1 MSDFE
6 YKRQVFEQANFP
18 AVCQACSARV
28 HGICGALKAPE
39 LQDLNRYT
47 KQRPVKKGDVIT
59 FDQDDVVEYANIVS
73 GVVKLSK
80 ILTDGRQQIVGIQ
93 FAPEFVGR
101 PFSGSAKITAEAA
114 TDLEICVL
122 PKAALENMLD
132 KAHEFER
139 RLFEQ
144 TLEQLDAAR
153 EWMVTLGR
161 KTAAEKVASFLYLLT
176 GHIAQPL
183 GSGRGVAF
191 DLPLTRADM
200 ADFLGLTVE
209 TVSRQM
215 TKLRKARIIE
225 IEAGHHIVVPK
236 LSALKAASETD
247 SDE

>member
-1 MSDFE
+1 MNDLE
-6 YKRQVFEQANFP
+6 KTRQIFEQANFP
-18 AVCQACSARV
+18 SVCKVCSARL

-39 LQDLNRYT
+39 LTELGRYT
-47 KQRPVKKGDVIT
+47 KQRPIRKGEVIT
-59 FDQDDVVEYANIVS
+59 FDQDDVIEYANIVS

-80 ILTDGRQQIVGIQ
+80 ILADGRQQIVGIQ

-101 PFSGSAKITAEAA
+101 PFSDSAKITVEAA
-114 TDLEICVL
+114 TDLEICVF
-122 PKAALENMLD
+122 PKASLESMLD
-132 KAHEFER
+132 KVPEFER

-161 KTAAEKVASFLYLLT
+161 KTAAEKVASFLFLLT
-176 GHIAQPL
+176 EHIAEPT
-183 GSGRGVAF
+183 GDGRSVAF
-191 DLPLTRADM
+191 DLPLTRSDM

-215 TKLRKARIIE
+215 TKLRKSRVIE
-225 IEAGHHIVVPK
+225 IEAGHHIVVPR

-247 SDE
+247 SD